1 MYMKAKFE
9 TLHTAIVDV
18 LERRGKSS
26 FEEISLIIKTENLWK
41 RKSDGAFPEAFQI
54 KLRTTVNKRYKTM
67 FKIENENY
75 ITLNKL

>member
-1 MYMKAKFE
+1 MKAKFE
-9 TLHTAIVDV
+9 TLYAVIVDV
-18 LERRGKSS
+18 LERRGALS

-41 RKSDGAFPEAFQI
+41 RKSDSEFPEAFQI